1 VNSTAPADV
10 GDDDREE
17 VPVPANWA
25 VQQPAAQRV
34 YEHDLLLHDTPEEL
48 AAVAVPFLQAGLDA
62 GDAAVVI
69 AGPRATAVLR
79 DALGDDDRVVVLE
92 PTDVYRLRTPA
103 AITAFRQLAEQRAPQ
118 GHHLRVV
125 GETAFGPTPRNWLE
139 WQRYE
144 AVINAALHT
153 QPLWG
158 LCVYDTSRLPD
169 EVIESGLRTHPYLV
183 TAEGRQANPGYQDA
197 ADYLRSL
204 PVPAEPL
211 EETEPL
217 LRVDDVSDFVG
228 LRHTVGQVLSTLGGS
243 RDLAE
248 DLQLAIDE
256 MSSNAVRHGGLPVRL
271 RLWGSADR
279 VVCTIS
285 DRGPGMD
292 DPFAGY
298 GPAHGTDLSRGG
310 MGLWLARQL
319 CDHVDVVDNG
329 AGLTVRLTT
338 ALR

>member
-1 VNSTAPADV
+1 VPEIWADQRSTA
-10 GDDDREE
+10 
-17 VPVPANWA
+17 
-25 VQQPAAQRV
+25 QQGYQ
-34 YEHDLLLHDTPEEL
+34 HDLLLHDGPEEF
-48 AAVAVPFLQAGLDA
+48 AAVAAPFLRAGLEA

-69 AGPRATAVLR
+69 AGPRATAVLT
-79 DALGDDDRVVVLE
+79 DVLGDDRVLMID
-92 PTDVYRLRTPA
+92 PTDLYHLRTPT
-103 AITAFRQLAEQRAPQ
+103 AITGFRRLAAQRAPD
-118 GHHLRVV
+118 GHRLRVI
-125 GETAFGPTPRNWLE
+125 GETVFGPTPREWLE

-144 AVINAALHT
+144 AVINEALRS

-169 EVIESGLRTHPYLV
+169 EVIESGLKTHPYLV
-183 TAEGRQANPGYQDA
+183 TADGRQVNPGYQSP
-197 ADYLRSL
+197 ADFLRSL
-204 PVPAEPL
+204 PIPTEPL

-217 LRVDDVSDFVG
+217 LHVEDVSDFIG
-228 LRHTVGQVLSTLGGS
+228 LRHAVGQVLSTLGGS
-243 RDLAE
+243 PDLAE
-248 DLQLAIDE
+248 DLHLAIDE
-256 MSSNAVRHGGLPVRL
+256 MSSNAVRHGGPPVRL
-271 RLWGSADR
+271 RLWGSAQR

-298 GPAHGTDLSRGG
+298 GPAHGTDLSQGG

-319 CDHVDVVDNG
+319 CDHVDVIDNG